1 MRNATSSCLAAGMA
15 ALMTV
20 LMTVLGLGLTSL
32 AASACDGWCGS
43 RYAPAYHGPPTYS
56 YSPPTVVY
64 AGPPVYAYSY
74 FSPAYGARAAAWAY
88 GPTYFDSY
96 YTARI
101 NVFRGPRWDYD
112 AAYYSSPPVYRGYY
126 GRGFRRAGAHRIHR
140 PYRAYI
146 RGPIVRAS
154 GRW

>member
-1 MRNATSSCLAAGMA
+1 MRRATSSCLAAALAVPA
-15 ALMTV
+15 A
-20 LMTVLGLGLTSL
+20 VLGLGLSGP
-32 AASACDGWCGS
+32 AASACDGLCWS
-43 RYAPAYHGPPTYS
+43 RYSPAYYGPPTYS
-56 YSPPTVVY
+56 YSPPAVVY

-96 YTARI
+96 YSARVNI
-101 NVFRGPRWDYD
+101 FRGPRWNYS
-112 AAYYSSPPVYRGYY
+112 AAYYSSPRGYY
-126 GRGFRRAGAHRIHR
+126 GGGFRRAGAYRIHR
-140 PYRAYI
+140 PYRAYV